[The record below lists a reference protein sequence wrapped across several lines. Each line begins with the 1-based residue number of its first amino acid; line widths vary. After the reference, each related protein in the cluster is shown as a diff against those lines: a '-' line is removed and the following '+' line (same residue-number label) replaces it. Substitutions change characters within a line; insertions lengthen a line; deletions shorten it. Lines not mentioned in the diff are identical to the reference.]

1 MTKTTKQA
9 YKPTPEIKTAIAN
22 IIKLGKA
29 ATKAESVATQKNTAF
44 IVAFLEALRGIDEKA
59 RKYVINSVLA
69 TLQPSTAKWV
79 KALINKL
86 LKDDGLMQKW
96 LTDNPNKSAND
107 FITDNKLGEKEK
119 AQKFQTRRRGAG
131 HQTPKNGATPPTK
144 SAIQL
149 EPVDEIVAVITK
161 VAGILRT
168 DLGYLNPDVVSN
180 MLASL
185 SEALTVEHYT
195 VEAMEVLPKGSKVNL
210 IKANGTK

>member
-29 ATKAESVATQKNTAF
+29 AAKAELVATQKNTAF
-44 IVAFLEALRGIDEKA
+44 IVTFWEALQGIDEKA

-86 LKDDGLMQKW
+86 LKDDGQLQKW
-96 LTDNPNKSAND
+96 LKGNPNKSASD
-107 FITDNKLGEKEK
+107 FITDNKLGEKGN

-131 HQTPKNGATPPTK
+131 HQAPKNGATSPTK
-144 SAIQL
+144 PAIEL
-149 EPVDEIVAVITK
+149 EPVDEIVEVGEELSNMIFEK
-161 VAGILRT
+161 
-168 DLGYLNPDVVSN
+168 LGYIAD
-180 MLASL
+180 AKRA
-185 SEALTVEHYT
+185 EAVAEFIRILTVAHYAT
-195 VEAMEVLPKGSKVNL
+195 EAMETLPKVKL
-210 IKANGTK
+210 IKANANATK